1 MKNPDAHW
9 FRVDLN
15 PVPWKIGPLAIVRSK
30 TTKRMIPIVGQ
41 DTELRTYQ
49 DGVKAAL
56 AQHILVDEIEGPLRL
71 RVFFWRKIEHYT
83 SHQARAAMSQEADT
97 TNMVKAFE
105 DACHGIFYK
114 NDKVNWAVEGYIARQ
129 DSDVE
134 DPHIIVMVEEIAAD
148 YAYTQLVDCP
158 PELLNPP
165 AATTDPEEDDKWA
178 TSSVE
183 F

>member
-1 MKNPDAHW
+1 MNKDGHW

-15 PVPWKIGPLAIVRSK
+15 PVPWKIGPLQIVRSK
-30 TTKRMIPIVGQ
+30 TTKKMIPVVGQ

-56 AQHILVDEIEGPLRL
+56 ANHILVDKIEGPLRI
-71 RVFFWRKIEHYT
+71 RVFFWRQIEKYT

-97 TNMVKAFE
+97 TNLVKAFE
-105 DACHGIFYK
+105 DACHGVFYK

-129 DSDVE
+129 DPDVT
-134 DPHIIVMVEEIAAD
+134 DPHIIVYVEEIAAD

-158 PELLNPP
+158 PEVLDPP
-165 AATTDPEEDDKWA
+165 KSDESEEDDRWA
-178 TSSVE
+178 KASDD